1 MSVPPEYDDVVD
13 LYIRLIS
20 LDSPAAADAIEQIR
34 TTCDARAALRA
45 TLAITLIKTEAQ
57 RHQPIPDADAYA
69 YLLIDYP
76 QALPLLNQAIEDW
89 LKDRARRVVALGL
102 APVDGLP
109 KADLEA
115 PIPNADHPPDP

>member
-20 LDSPAAADAIEQIR
+20 LDSRAAADAIEQIR
-34 TTCDARAALRA
+34 ITCDARAALRA

-76 QALPLLNQAIEDW
+76 QALPLLNQAI
-89 LKDRARRVVALGL
+89 DRLAQGSRPARRGPRTGARGWLTEG
-102 APVDGLP
+102 
-109 KADLEA
+109 
-115 PIPNADHPPDP
+115 